1 MLDSLFLYLH
11 HPDILVGML
20 SVVALKCIC
29 HVSKMD
35 TLASAAAKSRLKWA

>member
-1 MLDSLFLYLH
+1 MLDSLFLYLC

-20 SVVALKCIC
+20 SDVAVRCIC

-35 TLASAAAKSRLKWA
+35 TLASAAANSRLKWA